1 MKKINS
7 LPKKEIKTVF
17 MQGNKY
23 LNTLSPLHNI
33 YAETWLSLRSYSNS
47 SVCLQ
52 HAFCQQ
58 LLTGSAVTLN
68 LQSTQEMT
76 FYSICFVT
84 RTQRFNPLKR
94 TLQQEDG

>member
-1 MKKINS
+1 MQTGSEYMKKINS

-52 HAFCQQ
+52 HAFCQGNDKQ
-58 LLTGSAVTLN
+58 VRLSGSV
-68 LQSTQEMT
+68 
-76 FYSICFVT
+76 
-84 RTQRFNPLKR
+84 
-94 TLQQEDG
+94 